1 MVDSIIPGAAVKST
15 LLSIQRARENVDRA
29 SERLASGL
37 RVNRATDQPRNFFQ
51 ASALNHT
58 ANNFNSLLDRMGMGI
73 RTIQTAFTGL
83 EQLENILELA
93 EIKAVEAKEALEK
106 TSSALPNMILAD
118 DPVGYFRLNDVST
131 GSPEN
136 LGSLGAGH
144 MTSYVNGVT
153 QGDEILFYG
162 AGGLPARFNGID
174 QFAAIGVDDSINT
187 LGPYAEKTVE
197 LIFNANTVSGRQ
209 VLWEEGGPVNNLS
222 IYIDDG
228 LLYVNGRTTNAGGY
242 GPLNINTPIE
252 AGISYHVA
260 LVQDA
265 NNNYFTGYL
274 NGEEFASGGAFIP
287 VAMGSHPNRNAIGA
301 IDEYVYFHD
310 DGPGTAPNTQA
321 VRPDGS
327 FAFNGQISDIAFY
340 NSIISQDDLRARY
353 EATSLPLAEQYRLDT
368 LDFLNQIQDIVEDS
382 HFRGINLLQKEK
394 LIVDFNDTKTSKLK
408 VDGRDFN
415 IESLRLQDINFQK
428 PSQVAESISR
438 IRNAIKEVREY
449 ASSLTNDLNVIQ
461 IRQEFTQNKIVN
473 HRAGATDLLIADQNE
488 EGANLLAAQTR
499 VDLSTTA
506 LSLASQSQASI
517 LQIFGTG
524 SNLFLT

>member
-29 SERLASGL
+29 SERLSTGL

-106 TSSALPNMILAD
+106 TDSALPNAILAD
-118 DPVGYFRLNDVST
+118 SPVGYFRLGDADGPT
-131 GSPEN
+131 AFN
-136 LGSLGAGH
+136 LGTLGTNGDG
-144 MTSYVNGVT
+144 TYTNGVT
-153 QGDEILFYG
+153 QGEEILFYG
-162 AGGLPARFNGID
+162 AGGLPARFDGVN
-174 QFAAIGVDDSINT
+174 QFIAIPNDDSINT
-187 LGPYAEKTVE
+187 PGPFPERTVE
-197 LIFNANTVSGRQ
+197 LIFNADSTSGRQ
-209 VLWEEGGPVNNLS
+209 VLWDEGGRTNSMN
-222 IYIDDG
+222 IYIDNG
-228 LLYVNGRTTNAGGY
+228 LLRVNGRTTANGGY
-242 GPLNINTPIE
+242 GPLDISTPIE
-252 AGISYHVA
+252 AGVTYHVA
-260 LVQDA
+260 FTQDGPGSR
-265 NNNYFTGYL
+265 FTGYL
-274 NGEEFASGGAFIP
+274 NGQAFGSVDIGGAFI
-287 VAMGSHPNRNAIGA
+287 GNHPNQNGIGA
-301 IDEYVYFHD
+301 VNENIYFHD
-310 DGPGTAPNTQA
+310 DGPIGNSPVRGDGT
-321 VRPDGS
+321 
-327 FAFNGQISDIAFY
+327 FAFDGQISDVAIY
-340 NSIISQDDLRARY
+340 NTIIDQAGMQARY
-353 EATSLPLAEQYRLDT
+353 EATSLPLSEQYRLET

-382 HFRGINLLQKEK
+382 NFRGINLLQKEK
-394 LIVDFNDTKTSKLK
+394 LIVDFNDEKTSKLR

-415 IESLRLQDINFQK
+415 IESLGLQDINFQK
-428 PSQVAESISR
+428 PSQVEQAINSIR
-438 IRNAIKEVREY
+438 KAVAQVREY

-524 SNLFLT
+524 SDLFLA